1 MLCGKLAQKPENGR
15 SIKVGRRPIWTRVD
29 PALPG
34 DRPGCWPTENTER
47 HPLQPNG
54 RAGSAEA
61 AASSTGT
68 APATDTRQPVAPT
81 LQAESHGSC
90 AARRPPRMLAD
101 RKHRAAPAPAQW
113 EGGAGR
119 SGGEF
124 RRHGASHGHTP
135 TGGADAPG
143 QVARICDMRLYFGL
157 LAASGGPGCC
167 PKLSRRA
174 VKTTQNPAK
183 PCSLP
188 EKAAAHCRVRRLI
201 QRSLCLL
208 DWISV

>member
-1 MLCGKLAQKPENGR
+1 MKCGKLAQKPENGR
-15 SIKVGRRPIWTRVD
+15 SIQSWQAPYLDSGGSDAANRFRCMCPEIMSRLASRP
-29 PALPG
+29 
-34 DRPGCWPTENTER
+34 
-47 HPLQPNG
+47 
-54 RAGSAEA
+54 AESVIRL
-61 AASSTGT
+61 ASSAGT
-68 APATDTRQPVAPT
+68 APATDTRQPVVPT
-81 LQAESHGSC
+81 LQAESHGSG

-113 EGGAGR
+113 EGGVGR

-143 QVARICDMRLYFGL
+143 RVARIRDMRLYFGL
-157 LAASGGPGCC
+157 LAARGSPGCC

-201 QRSLCLL
+201 QRSRCPL